1 MYHIGLINIHNENE
15 VLVQINSLGTD
26 LNIININ
33 ALSECLQNDP
43 ELCRDDRLQ
52 VNKVFVTLYI
62 LTGCDFT
69 SFIVGLTKTSFAKT
83 LVSYADFITG
93 DTKIAPGT
101 LACNNPDGNGFLACM
116 RLVASAQAQTSFCWQ
131 NTTRPIPLI

>member
-1 MYHIGLINIHNENE
+1 MYHIGLKNIHNENE

-26 LNIININ
+26 LKLININ

-43 ELCRDDRLQ
+43 ELCRVDRLQ

-69 SFIVGLTKTSFAKT
+69 SFFVGLTKTSLAKT
-83 LVSYADFITG
+83 LVMQ
-93 DTKIAPGT
+93 T
-101 LACNNPDGNGFLACM
+101 LL
-116 RLVASAQAQTSFCWQ
+116 QEIQK
-131 NTTRPIPLI
+131 

>member
-1 MYHIGLINIHNENE
+1 M
-15 VLVQINSLGTD
+15 LVQINSLGTD
-26 LNIININ
+26 LKLININ

-43 ELCRDDRLQ
+43 ELCRVDRLQ
-52 VNKVFVTLYI
+52 VNKDFLTLYI

-69 SFIVGLTKTSFAKT
+69 SFFVGLTKTSFAKT

-101 LACNNPDGNGFLACM
+101 LACNNPDDNG
-116 RLVASAQAQTSFCWQ
+116 S
-131 NTTRPIPLI
+131 